1 MALRGAILN
10 RKTMTLKLGGK
21 LEIGDPILVSYG
33 HGMTF
38 GLFAGYGRGTLQYYL
53 PGGIIYHAESA
64 IKKGTKPKFYK
75 AYIHGD
81 NTEYRVVKVNPEVLH
96 NQEDFEQYEKAIEIL
111 KQENIMR

>member
-1 MALRGAILN
+1 MELR
-10 RKTMTLKLGGK
+10 LGGT
-21 LEIGDPILVSYG
+21 LRIGDPILVSYG
-33 HGMTF
+33 SGMTF

-81 NTEYRVVKVNPEVLH
+81 NTEYRVAKVTPDVLF
-96 NQEDFEQYEKAIEIL
+96 NEEDAMNYEKAVEIL
-111 KQENIMR
+111 KQENIIR